1 MQAGTDAPE
10 VSVYRRKLI
19 LAFVCLCGL
28 MLVQVMSA
36 YWLVQTV
43 QHHEERSRVAHDM
56 LTRYTDVS
64 ADKQRLKVWYAQL
77 LLTGIAAPPMRDVLL
92 FRLNTNIQALRQ
104 LSATQARLLGDDRAG
119 VARLSNTDTLDVLD
133 KNFSNFQQR
142 VVQAQ
147 ADRKPADNEHIW
159 TEMLGIFDMAETRD
173 VRVLLTAA
181 IQQQSSLSL
190 QADSDADTVIRR
202 SNLVFAVMMALSF
215 AAALAMA
222 WYLVRHLK
230 QPLDDLLLG
239 TQRMKQGHAADLQ
252 PISVPQR
259 SQDEFGQL
267 AQSFNTMA
275 LEIYQ
280 TRLRDRAE
288 NSRLEAAVSERTLQ
302 LTNANA
308 QLQAADA
315 HRRQLFADLSHELRT
330 PATAILGEAE
340 IALRG
345 VDKSTADYRLSL
357 TNIASTTRQLS
368 QRVNELLLLAREQ
381 SMASDIKLEL
391 VSTASVVSEALAQA
405 RSLAQGTGVVV
416 DDIRT
421 TPLFENATVT
431 TDAAKLLQI
440 LMALYDN
447 AVRYTSA
454 GGVVATQITL
464 SDDALSIE
472 IADTGIGLD
481 QGEAENVFQRSFR
494 GSKARKMRSD
504 GAGLGLAIAKNLAD
518 ALGISLR
525 LENRVGVGC
534 RVSIRLPRSV

>member
-1 MQAGTDAPE
+1 M
-10 VSVYRRKLI
+10 YRKKLI

-28 MLVQVMSA
+28 MLVQALSA

-56 LTRYTDVS
+56 LTRYIDVS

-77 LLTGIAAPPMRDVLL
+77 LLTGNAAPETRDLL
-92 FRLNTNIQALRQ
+92 LVRLTVNIQALRQ
-104 LSATQARLLGDDRAG
+104 LSATQARLLGHESPGLAALG
-119 VARLSNTDTLDVLD
+119 NSETLDVLE

-142 VVQAQ
+142 VVLAQ
-147 ADRKPADNEHIW
+147 TDRKPADNERIW
-159 TEMLGIFDMAETRD
+159 TEVLGIFDMAEARD
-173 VRVLLTAA
+173 VRVLLAAA
-181 IQQQSSLSL
+181 IQHQSDLSQ
-190 QADSDADTVIRR
+190 QADSAADTVVRR
-202 SNLVFAVMMALSF
+202 SNIVLAVMMMLSS
-215 AAALAMA
+215 AAAVAMA

-239 TQRMKQGHAADLQ
+239 TQRMKQRYAAELH

-275 LEIYQ
+275 LEIHQ

-308 QLQAADA
+308 QLQVADA
-315 HRRQLFADLSHELRT
+315 RRRQLFADLSHELRT

-345 VDKSTADYRLSL
+345 ADKSSADYRLSL
-357 TNIASTTRQLS
+357 TNIVSTTRQLS

-381 SMASDIKLEL
+381 FMASEVKLES
-391 VSTASVVSEALAQA
+391 VSAASVVQEALAQA
-405 RSLAQGTGVVV
+405 RSLAQGTGVAV
-416 DDIRT
+416 DDLQT
-421 TPLFENATVT
+421 VPLFAADAVC

-447 AVRYTSA
+447 AVRYTGA
-454 GGVVATQITL
+454 GGVVATLITVT
-464 SDDALSIE
+464 DEALNIE
-472 IADTGIGLD
+472 ISDTGIGLD
-481 QGEAENVFQRSFR
+481 ENEAENVFQRNFR
-494 GSKARKMRSD
+494 GVKARKMRSD
-504 GAGLGLAIAKNLAD
+504 GAGLGLAIAKNIAD
-518 ALGISLR
+518 ALHISLE
-525 LENRVGVGC
+525 LENRHHPGC
-534 RVSIRLPRSV
+534 RARIRVPRRA

>member
-1 MQAGTDAPE
+1 
-10 VSVYRRKLI
+10 
-19 LAFVCLCGL
+19 
-28 MLVQVMSA
+28 MLVQALSA
-36 YWLVQTV
+36 YWLVQTA

-56 LTRYTDVS
+56 LTRFTDVS

-77 LLTGIAAPPMRDVLL
+77 LLTGSATPAARDLL
-92 FRLNTNIQALRQ
+92 LVRLTTNIRALRQ
-104 LSATQARLLGDDRAG
+104 LSATQVRLLGNDSPG
-119 VARLSNTDTLDVLD
+119 SSGLGSSDTLDVLE

-147 ADRKPADNEHIW
+147 TDRKPADNEHIW
-159 TEMLGIFDMAETRD
+159 TEMLGIFDMAQTLD
-173 VRVLLTAA
+173 VRVLLAAA
-181 IQQQSSLSL
+181 IQHQSRLSQ
-190 QADSDADTVIRR
+190 QADSDADAVVSR
-202 SNLVFAVMMALSF
+202 SNLVLVLMIMLSSAVAV
-215 AAALAMA
+215 AMA

-239 TQRMKQGHAADLQ
+239 TQRMKQGLAAELH

-275 LEIYQ
+275 REIYQ

-315 HRRQLFADLSHELRT
+315 RRRQLFADLSHELRT

-345 VDKSTADYRLSL
+345 VDKSSADYRLSL

-381 SMASDIKLEL
+381 FTAADVKLES
-391 VSTASVVSEALAQA
+391 VSFASVLQEAIAQA
-405 RSLAQGTGVVV
+405 RSLAQGTGVAV
-416 DDIRT
+416 DDVQTRLLIS
-421 TPLFENATVT
+421 AGTVT
-431 TDAAKLLQI
+431 TDATKLLQI
-440 LMALYDN
+440 LMAIYDN
-447 AVRYTSA
+447 AIRYTAA
-454 GGVVATQITL
+454 GGVVTTHITVTDEVL
-464 SDDALSIE
+464 NIE
-472 IADTGIGLD
+472 ISDNGIGLD
-481 QGEAENVFQRSFR
+481 ESEAANVFQRNFR
-494 GSKARKMRSD
+494 GTKARKMRSD

-518 ALGISLR
+518 ALHISLD
-525 LENRVGVGC
+525 LENRFGAGC
-534 RVSIRLPRSV
+534 CARIRLLRRA